1 MDIIVNIGENI
12 SIQPAVFNSLMV
24 VFCLCIFIIICGSKV
39 SKADPSKPSKGLVF
53 FMEFAVSNIEGI
65 ANDMIGDKTGK
76 YAPFIGFLVFYLIP
90 INLLGLLGLTT
101 PTSNYNVTLSLA
113 LVTLTYIAFSG
124 VRAKGLWG
132 YLKDTYFGNVPALF
146 LLNIIGEMAKIISLS
161 FRLFGNI
168 LSGVVMLTVVMT
180 ILGWFV
186 LPILPPL
193 SIYFNIFAG
202 VMQTAVFCI
211 LTMIW
216 LQGATSREQ

>member
-1 MDIIVNIGENI
+1 MDVIVNIGESL
-12 SIQPAVFNSLMV
+12 SIQPAVFNSLIV
-24 VFCLCIFIIICGSKV
+24 IFCLCIFIIICGAKV

-53 FMEFAVSNIEGI
+53 FMELAVSSIEKM
-65 ANDMIGDKTGK
+65 ANSMIGDKTGK
-76 YAPFIGFLVFYLIP
+76 YAPFVGFLIFYLIP

-113 LVTLTYIAFSG
+113 LVTLTYIALSG
-124 VRAKGLWG
+124 VQAKGVWG
-132 YLKDTYFGNVPALF
+132 YLRDTYLGDMPAMLP
-146 LLNIIGEMAKIISLS
+146 LNIIGEAAKIISLS

-168 LSGVVMLTVVMT
+168 LSGVVMLTIIMSL
-180 ILGWFV
+180 LGWFV
-186 LPILPPL
+186 LPLLPAL

-216 LQGATSREQ
+216 LQGATSKER